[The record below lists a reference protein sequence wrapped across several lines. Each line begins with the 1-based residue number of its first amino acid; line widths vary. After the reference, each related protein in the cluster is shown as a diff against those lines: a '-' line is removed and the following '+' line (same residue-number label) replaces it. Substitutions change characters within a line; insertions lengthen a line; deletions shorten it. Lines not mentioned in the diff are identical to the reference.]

1 MIDDPVEI
9 FGSTIDKPVKKKR
22 RKNKSL
28 KSREQRAEEKG
39 FTKRDIS
46 IVKANLAMPEATLL
60 QKGKAAGLVGKD
72 SNIVSTVSRTLD
84 RVRDQTSKN
93 EYFQRLLKLKGAGM
107 EEIAQATGDALQ
119 ATTPFR
125 GRETEVDAETGKLVT
140 KDITKM
146 VPDHRTRMMAAQ
158 FAADAQQLMP
168 EKKQTVEIKTYEE
181 KVAIIAEIKANPQEA
196 MARIQHLLESRRKE
210 NESKGPESL
219 ESVHP

>member
-1 MIDDPVEI
+1 MTIDDPVDI

-22 RKNKSL
+22 RKNKSM

-39 FTKRDIS
+39 FSKRDIN
-46 IVKANLAMPEATLL
+46 IVTANLAMPDATLL

-84 RVRDQTSKN
+84 KVREKTSKN

-125 GRETEVDAETGKLVT
+125 GRETEVDASGKLVT
-140 KDITKM
+140 KDVTKM

-158 FAADAQQLMP
+158 FAAEAQQLMP
-168 EKKQTVEIKTYEE
+168 EKKVTIEEFKYEQKVQMIGVIKNDPG
-181 KVAIIAEIKANPQEA
+181 VLQGL
-196 MARIQHLLESRRKE
+196 QQLLEQKLKE
-210 NESKGPESL
+210 QGGEG
-219 ESVHP
+219 